1 MLKLLVPGSG
11 GVGMDTIG
19 ELLFSQARGPVLQPE
34 PHGSPPA
41 AAASELLILLKPLL
55 SFPLSD
61 VQC

>member
-1 MLKLLVPGSG
+1 
-11 GVGMDTIG
+11 MDTIG